1 MMERGM
7 TLMESSSIIIL
18 HAHMPFITDYS
29 ESQYEQRWL
38 YEALSE
44 SYIPMLWKLND
55 LKRPAVTISFSPT
68 LMEMMADKIIQ
79 ANYLGYLHKTIALIH
94 AEYSREVQTER
105 SVLDF
110 YLKHYSRLIETFM
123 KYGGNIL
130 DGYKNLYR
138 EEKIEVITTSATH
151 AILPYLCTEK
161 GVKIQV
167 EWGIKT
173 FQHHFG
179 AVPKGFWLPEMA
191 INEQTAKI
199 LCEQGIQ
206 YTFSDSPDFSEP
218 AITYNGLT
226 IFKRN
231 RQQANYVWDKYSGYP
246 AHPEY
251 REYYRDVGFVR
262 EWDEISEFA
271 FRKKVRVNTG
281 LKLWG
286 ITGKTDDK
294 KIYHPEK
301 AFAQTKIDAD
311 DFMQKL
317 NRANGLNVLP
327 FDFELFGHW
336 WFEGP
341 EFLAG
346 VLDSDHPF
354 ILPSEWLKK
363 EKEIEQKME
372 LSFSTWGKNGFGD
385 MWLNEKTAGYFHQ
398 FHLMENH
405 LFKTWRQSYVN
416 SREMKQ
422 KQHAALI
429 KEWMLAVSSDWTF
442 MIENGTSINYGHNRI
457 QTHIHQFNE
466 ICSFNEGQMKKYRPA
481 ADLFKYILY
490 TEDTFQAVSHIE
502 KPKIL
507 MLSTEYPPNIVG
519 GLGRHVFDLTHALAD
534 MNYEVTLL
542 TISSEEELPDYENPY
557 PSLHIYRL
565 KPIQISNRSLV
576 EWIMNHNLA
585 FVQFLLSNRMIDF
598 DLVHAHEWL
607 TAGAGKSIQKI
618 FHVPMIATI
627 HATELG
633 RNSEIV
639 SSMQK
644 HIHEEEGLLVE
655 AADKVIVC
663 SDYMKGELI
672 KQFKIPFKK
681 LSIIPNGIN
690 PLKNNMYDKN
700 SNKHQ
705 MGSLLERPFIFS
717 MGRLVKEKGFDVL
730 LRAIP
735 GILARFPKIH
745 FVIAGDGPHRNEYEK
760 IAKQLNVQ
768 KSVTFL
774 GFINEEFIHILLNH
788 CMMNIIPS
796 FYEPFGIVALESMAA
811 KRLTI
816 ASNTGGLKE
825 IVCHLRNGLLFERGN
840 SAELASVVLK
850 ALDNT
855 EWAKE
860 MAQQG
865 FEDVYSKYAY
875 NRIVNQVIQ
884 EYEVLYHNG

>member
-1 MMERGM
+1 MG
-7 TLMESSSIIIL
+7 SSSIMIL
-18 HAHMPFITDYS
+18 HAHMPFVTDYS
-29 ESQYEQRWL
+29 DSQYEQRWL

-44 SYIPMLWKLND
+44 SYIPLLWKLTKLNH
-55 LKRPAVTISFSPT
+55 PAVTISFSPT
-68 LMEMMADKIIQ
+68 LMEMMADKMTG
-79 ANYLGYLHKTIALIH
+79 ANYLRYLHKTIALIH
-94 AEYSREVQTER
+94 AEYCREVQSER

-110 YLKHYSRLIETFM
+110 YLEHYNRLIETYM
-123 KYGGNIL
+123 KYDGNIL
-130 DGYKNLYR
+130 EGYKNLFK
-138 EEKIEVITTSATH
+138 EGKIEVITTSATH

-167 EWGIKT
+167 EWGIKS

-179 AVPKGFWLPEMA
+179 EEPKGFWLPEMA

-218 AITYNGLT
+218 AINCEGLT

-231 RQQANYVWDKYSGYP
+231 RQQASYVWDKYSGYP
-246 AHPEY
+246 AHPDY

-262 EWDEISEFA
+262 EWDQICAFA
-271 FRKKVRVNTG
+271 FRGKMRVNTG
-281 LKLWG
+281 LKLWS

-301 AFAQTKIDAD
+301 ALAQTKIDAD
-311 DFMQKL
+311 DFVQKL
-317 NRANGLNVLP
+317 NHANGLNVLA

-341 EFLAG
+341 EFLSG

-354 ILPSEWLKK
+354 ILPSEWLRNEKLIEKK
-363 EKEIEQKME
+363 MD

-385 MWLNEKTAGYFHQ
+385 MWLNEKTAGYFHH
-398 FHLMENH
+398 FHLMEKH
-405 LFKTWRQSYVN
+405 LFETCQYSCVN

-422 KQHAALI
+422 KQHSALI
-429 KEWMLAVSSDWTF
+429 REWMLAVSSDWTF

-457 QTHIHQFNE
+457 QSHIHQFNE
-466 ICSFNEGQMKKYRPA
+466 ICSFNDSEMKKHRKA
-481 ADLFKYILY
+481 ADLFNYILDA
-490 TEDTFQAVSHIE
+490 EDQLQPVIHSE

-507 MLSTEYPPNIVG
+507 MLSTEYPPNVVG

-557 PSLHIYRL
+557 QNLHIYRI
-565 KPIQISNRSLV
+565 KPIQTSHKSLV
-576 EWIMNHNLA
+576 EWTMNHNLA
-585 FVQFLLSNRMIDF
+585 FVQFLLSNPRIDF
-598 DLVHAHEWL
+598 DIVHAHEWL
-607 TAGAGKSIQKI
+607 TAGAGKSIRKL

-627 HATELG
+627 HATEQG
-633 RNSEIV
+633 RNFEIV
-639 SSMQK
+639 TSVQK
-644 HIHEEEGLLVE
+644 HIHAEEELLVE

-672 KQFKIPFKK
+672 KQFEISLNK

-690 PLKNNMYDKN
+690 PLNINKYDKN
-700 SNKHQ
+700 SNTHKKVP
-705 MGSLLERPFIFS
+705 LLDRPFIFS

-730 LRAIP
+730 LGAIP
-735 GILARFPKIH
+735 GILARFPEIH

-760 IAKQLNVQ
+760 IAKRLNVQ

-774 GFINEEFIHILLNH
+774 GFINEESIHILLNQ

-825 IVCHLRNGLLFERGN
+825 IICHLRNGLLFETGN
-840 SAELASVVLK
+840 SAELASSVLK
-850 ALDNT
+850 ALDNR
-855 EWAKE
+855 EWAEE

-865 FEDVYSKYAY
+865 FEDAVNKFAY
-875 NRIVNQVIQ
+875 NHIVKQVIQ
-884 EYEVLYHNG
+884 EYEGIYHNG